1 MSEENVETVRA
12 VYAEWKL
19 GKMTAGVNLFD
30 PEITFE
36 SFMPDADEKILVKG
50 SQEIEQFM
58 REFLAQ
64 WRDFRILGEE
74 FKEADGGKVFVGGR
88 QSGTGR
94 GSGILVDDSLNSV
107 WTFREGAVVRLLF
120 ERDRRKALEA
130 AGLSE

>member
-1 MSEENVETVRA
+1 MSLELFPQDLFVELAYTSLGQILNEHNVVRQPPA
-12 VYAEWKL
+12 REAW
-19 GKMTAGVNLFD
+19 
-30 PEITFE
+30 
-36 SFMPDADEKILVKG
+36 

-74 FKEADGGKVFVGGR
+74 SKEADGGKVFVGGR
-88 QSGTGR
+88 QGATGR
-94 GSGILVDDSLNSV
+94 SSGILVDDSLCSV
-107 WTFREGAVVRLLF
+107 WTFRQGAVVRLLF